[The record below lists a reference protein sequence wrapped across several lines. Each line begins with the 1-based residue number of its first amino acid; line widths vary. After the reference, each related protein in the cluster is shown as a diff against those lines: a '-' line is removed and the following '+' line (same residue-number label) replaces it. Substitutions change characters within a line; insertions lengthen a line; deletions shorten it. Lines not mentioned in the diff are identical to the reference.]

1 MYGSLSKS
9 ETLWPAFIVLAGLL
23 MPFFANNYQLYLGC
37 VLIVYIVLA
46 LGLDIIMGRAGQFAF
61 SHIAFYGIGAYATA
75 ILQQRFGIPFPIG
88 LLIALLLCAG
98 ISWLVAMASVRLRH
112 IYLGLATVAFASA
125 VQWLAQTWKGVTG
138 GVDGMR
144 LQPSDMIFFT
154 SHTDASN
161 FRVLAVILAIMLLLN
176 FLLLRSGL
184 GRAMAAIRDSE
195 HVASVSGIDVR
206 RTKAWAFV
214 ISSTYA
220 CIGGGM
226 LVVFNSFIDP
236 MNFTFAPAVLLLTM
250 LVVGGMGSVAGVVIG
265 SLAMGILPEILR
277 SAMGDFIVWQ
287 EFVYGLILVLSITLM
302 PQGIWGL
309 YQRLTQK
316 KRRAA

>member
-9 ETLWPAFIVLAGLL
+9 ELFWPLFVIVAGLL
-23 MPFFANNYQLYLGC
+23 LPFFANNYQLYLGC
-37 VLIVYIVLA
+37 VLIVYMVLA

-75 ILQQRFGIPFPIG
+75 ILQQRYGIPFPVG
-88 LLIALLLCAG
+88 LVIAVLISSA
-98 ISWLVAMASVRLRH
+98 ISWLVAIASVRLRH

-125 VQWLAQTWKGVTG
+125 VHWLAQTWKGMTG

-144 LQPSDMIFFT
+144 LQPSDMLFFT
-154 SHTDASN
+154 SSTDASN

-176 FLLLRSGL
+176 FLLLRSSL

-214 ISSTYA
+214 ISSAFA
-220 CIGGGM
+220 CVGGGM
-226 LVVFNSFIDP
+226 LTVFNSFIDP

-250 LVVGGMGSVAGVVIG
+250 LVVGGMGSVAGVIIG

-277 SAMGDFIVWQ
+277 STMGDFIVWQ
-287 EFVYGLILVLSITLM
+287 EFVYGLILVLAITMM
-302 PQGIWGL
+302 PQGIWGVV
-309 YQRLTQK
+309 QRLTQK
-316 KRRAA
+316 SRSAT